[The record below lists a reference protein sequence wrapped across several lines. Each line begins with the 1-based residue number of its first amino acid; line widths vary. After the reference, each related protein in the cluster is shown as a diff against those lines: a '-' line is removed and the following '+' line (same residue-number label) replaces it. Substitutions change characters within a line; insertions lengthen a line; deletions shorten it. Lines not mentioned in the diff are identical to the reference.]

1 VSTPESTPAR
11 TGVVTD
17 GRKVIVRL
25 SVPIDRHTH
34 ARLCAVSALSGKD
47 RSVIAAEIL
56 RKELI
61 EVKASVPGKV
71 AAKLGID
78 PEDTTG

>member
-1 VSTPESTPAR
+1 
-11 TGVVTD
+11 
-17 GRKVIVRL
+17 
-25 SVPIDRHTH
+25 
-34 ARLCAVSALSGKD
+34 
-47 RSVIAAEIL
+47 VIAAEIL